1 MPNEEIFAATAIKT
15 WTTVNSRVEKM
26 LSSLSDEELQIQI
39 APGRNR
45 VYYILGHLAAH
56 HDLLL
61 PLLGIGERLHPEL
74 DEFFI
79 KNPDRTF
86 PDKFTAAELRRM
98 FTEVNATVTSGMGTM
113 PPADLLKRH
122 GLVSEED
129 FAKEPIRNRLA
140 LFEIRAAHAMYHAGQ
155 IRLVEIVRERYGNV
169 PFERKGKTEGKAS

>member
-26 LSSLSDEELQIQI
+26 LSSLSDEELQSEI

-45 VYYILGHLAAH
+45 VYYILGHLAAV

-61 PLLGIGERLHPEL
+61 PLLGIGERMHPEL

-86 PDKFTAAELRRM
+86 KDKFSAAELRQM
-98 FTEVNATVTSGMGTM
+98 FTEVNAAVTSGMETM
-113 PPADLLKRH
+113 PPADLLQRH

-129 FAKEPIRNRLA
+129 FAKEPLRNRLA

-155 IRLVEIVRERYGNV
+155 ICLVEIAR
-169 PFERKGKTEGKAS
+169 TENGRQS

>member
-1 MPNEEIFAATAIKT
+1 MPNEVIFAATAIKT

-26 LSSLSDEELQIQI
+26 LSSLSYEELQSEI

-45 VYYILGHLAAH
+45 VYYILGHLAAV

-61 PLLGIGERLHPEL
+61 PLLGIGERMHPEL

-86 PDKFTAAELRRM
+86 KDRFSAAELRQM
-98 FTEVNATVTSGMGTM
+98 FTEVNAAVTKGMETM
-113 PPADLLKRH
+113 PPADLLQRH

-129 FAKEPIRNRLA
+129 FAKEPLRNRLA

-155 IRLVEIVRERYGNV
+155 ICLVEIAR
-169 PFERKGKTEGKAS
+169 TENGRQS